1 MIHAQSM
8 TAHKWQRQMKSPDSD
23 WRPIIS
29 HYWDKENGQPDRRPI
44 QLFAFLSTAP
54 HNNRPTPSNP
64 LHSVNNNHWF
74 RLIKTSN
81 YHRQNKERRNEVLT
95 GVSVTALDRELTEC
109 MHGKLTG
116 ANPFALCDKN
126 PQTSY
131 SNRDYTFL
139 FFLLNWY
146 IPVIHLVDE
155 SIGCVTKSGDMA
167 WRWAIY

>member
-54 HNNRPTPSNP
+54 HNNRSTPSNP

-95 GVSVTALDRELTEC
+95 GVSVTALGKELTEC

-116 ANPFALCDKN
+116 ANPFALCDK
-126 PQTSY
+126 T
-131 SNRDYTFL
+131 RRHHTVIVIIL
-139 FFLLNWY
+139 FFFFCWIDTFQWFIWSMRALGVY
-146 IPVIHLVDE
+146 
-155 SIGCVTKSGDMA
+155 
-167 WRWAIY
+167 